1 MSYIHGYDPV
11 TLREVV
17 NPRDCRDRLDELGD
31 QRSLPALLERVWL
44 LKVLDRLDDALEIA
58 DQTVRTAR
66 MAGTRK
72 DLLRARILHAT
83 VLQFRGSLAAAA
95 QELTTCNKMAF
106 EDTLDRRNP
115 HGGFGVPIGLQG

>member
-17 NPRDCRDRLDELGD
+17 NPRECRERLDELGD

-44 LKVLDRLDDALEIA
+44 LKVLDRLDDALELA

-83 VLQFRGSLAAAA
+83 VLQFRGSLAAARISLVWPSVQCRGSTSRQSERA
-95 QELTTCNKMAF
+95 MLTAGMFSRA
-106 EDTLDRRNP
+106 
-115 HGGFGVPIGLQG
+115 